1 MAKPKILVLDIETAP
16 NLAYVWSFFKTNVAP
31 AMVKDNCTI
40 MCWSAKWV
48 GENAIYFESAQH
60 QTEKVMLSALQ
71 MLLDEADMVVGHN
84 VSGFDMPKIRGRCM
98 VNGITLP
105 SPYKEIDTL
114 RIARKEFAFDSNKLE
129 SLAKILGL
137 VEKSAHK
144 KFPGFELWAEC
155 LKGNKAAWKEMKA
168 YNIQDIVTTEEVYI
182 ALRPY
187 ASNHPNL
194 GVYMELDVIVCPKCG
209 SEDQEKRGFSTTNV
223 GKYQR
228 YRCNDCGGWHRS
240 RSTEYPQDKRKVL
253 TVNAVG

>member
-48 GENAIYFESAQH
+48 GKDSIYFESAQN
-60 QTEKVMLSALQ
+60 QTEKAMLSALQ

-144 KFPGFELWAEC
+144 KFPGFEL
-155 LKGNKAAWKEMKA
+155 
-168 YNIQDIVTTEEVYI
+168 EVYI